1 MDTVDTPPAFPS
13 IRDFDSVGNG
23 QILKWACLPLDQ
35 AFRILKVTEIN
46 CRVANGGGT
55 RVSRIAELEDSNGI
69 FSSVWLPGIVEKK
82 LLTFSEEEL
91 ESGCLFIRP
100 LGSKVSE
107 STGHT
112 YHNFRILK
120 N

>member
-13 IRDFDSVGNG
+13 LKDFDSLGSDE
-23 QILKWACLPLDQ
+23 ILKWTCLPLDQ
-35 AFRILKVTEIN
+35 VFRILKVTEIT

-55 RVSRIAELEDSNGI
+55 RVSRIAELEDSDGI
-69 FSSVWLPGIVEKK
+69 ICSVWLPGIVEKK
-82 LLTFSEEEL
+82 LLTFSDEEL